1 MKSII
6 KSTLAA
12 IALSAAAVTGA
23 YAADVSDQKYVMVV
37 PISGH
42 PFWVPIRQGAQRINP
57 PMHLILRPSP
67 KGYDTI
73 PARIA
78 DRSHQFRPCRAGHRG

>member
-42 PFWVPIRQGAQRINP
+42 PFWVPIRQGAQDAADQLGVQFEFTGPVEFDN
-57 PMHLILRPSP
+57 
-67 KGYDTI
+67 
-73 PARIA
+73 IA
-78 DRSHQFRPCRAGHRG
+78 TQNQMEQIALTQP